1 MTQWVENPTGGR
13 DRGPQAI
20 VRAWVELLV
29 RPRRFFRTGVA
40 PGDQAPGMVFG
51 VLVTLVEVAT
61 RMATGGLDVG
71 TVAGGPL
78 LTKLLALALVG
89 LFVAPAVLHLT
100 AALQTVILMLFVP
113 GRGGIS
119 ETVQVIGYA
128 VAPCLL
134 AGLPFPALRA
144 ACTVYGAVLLV
155 IGMSEVHDTSYL
167 RAAVVGALPAALV
180 FGYGFGGFGALVA
193 AVPGLASAVPW

>member
-20 VRAWVELLV
+20 VRAWIEVLV

-51 VLVTLVEVAT
+51 VLVTLIEVAT
-61 RMATGGLDVG
+61 RMATGELTVG
-71 TVAGGPL
+71 TIAGGPL

-89 LFVAPAVLHLT
+89 LFIAPAVLHLT

-113 GRGGIS
+113 ERGGIS
-119 ETVQVIGYA
+119 ETVQVLGYA

-134 AGLPFPALRA
+134 AGLPIPELRA
-144 ACTVYGAVLLV
+144 ACTVYGAALLV
-155 IGMSEVHDTSYL
+155 IGMCEVHNTSYL
-167 RAAVVGALPAALV
+167 RAAVVGALPAAVV
-180 FGYGFGGFGALVA
+180 FGYGFGGFRALVVT
-193 AVPGLASAVPW
+193 VPGLASAVPW

>member
-20 VRAWVELLV
+20 VRAWVEILV

-61 RMATGGLDVG
+61 RMATGGLNVG
-71 TVAGGPL
+71 TIAGGPL

-89 LFVAPAVLHLT
+89 LFIAPAVLHLT
-100 AALQTVILMLFVP
+100 AALQTVILMLLVP

-128 VAPCLL
+128 VAPCLF
-134 AGLPFPALRA
+134 AGLPFPKVRA
-144 ACTVYGAVLLV
+144 ACTLYGAILLAV
-155 IGMSEVHDTSYL
+155 GMSEVHDTSL
-167 RAAVVGALPAALV
+167 ARAVIVTAIPSALV
-180 FGYGFGGFGALVA
+180 FGYGFRGFDAFVTAFPALT
-193 AVPGLASAVPW
+193 GIVPW